1 MQLPLPET
9 LLPLLPNKARNFG
22 NSKKGRIPIWNSS
35 FFLWNA
41 LKSYLVQF
49 FIDPLRYLQQ
59 EGSLL

>member
-22 NSKKGRIPIWNSS
+22 NSKKRKDSNME
-35 FFLWNA
+35 FFLFLWNA

>member
-1 MQLPLPET
+1 ME
-9 LLPLLPNKARNFG
+9 
-22 NSKKGRIPIWNSS
+22 
-35 FFLWNA
+35 FFLFLWYA